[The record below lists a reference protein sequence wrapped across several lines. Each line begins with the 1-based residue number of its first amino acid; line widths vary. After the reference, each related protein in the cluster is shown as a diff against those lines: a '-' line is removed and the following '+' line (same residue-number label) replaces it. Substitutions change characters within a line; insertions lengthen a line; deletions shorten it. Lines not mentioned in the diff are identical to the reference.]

1 MRELP
6 WRSTMT
12 PVIEQSV
19 SFPKVT
25 PADLYELFMDSAKH
39 SATTGM
45 PAKISRK
52 VGGKWS
58 AFGGMICGKTLAL
71 IPNKMIV
78 QTWRSTAWKK
88 ADPDSILVAQFEKS
102 ASGGATVYLTHIG
115 VPEHDHKGV
124 TQGGIKYYWDPW
136 RKYLKGR
143 KVEAG

>member
-1 MRELP
+1 
-6 WRSTMT
+6 MT
-12 PVIEQSV
+12 PVIQSGAI
-19 SFPKVT
+19 FHNAT
-25 PADLYELFMDSAKH
+25 PAMLYEFFMDSAKH
-39 SATTGM
+39 SAATGM

-52 VGGKWS
+52 AGGKWS

-88 ADPDSILVAQFEKS
+88 SDPDSILVAQFEKS

-124 TQGGIKYYWDPW
+124 TQGWIKYYWDPW

-143 KVEAG
+143 KRGA